1 MLKKW
6 CCCMFAFLCLFGCD
20 KMGSFEKGNLNVE
33 KVIYNINKQI
43 TDKTLEMELLNEI
56 PWEDTKIEEEYGF
69 VVAHAKEAY
78 VFSSVVKPQ
87 LGEIAFFQADDTVLD
102 EVKNA
107 ISYRKENIL
116 NTWKNTIPG
125 LEKRINASWEGKIGQ
140 YYCFVLGTDTEK
152 VVNYLRSLK

>member
-6 CCCMFAFLCLFGCD
+6 FCCMFAFLCLFGCD

-87 LGEIAFFQADDTVLD
+87 LGEIAFFQADDTCLLYTSPSPRD
-102 EVKNA
+102 
-107 ISYRKENIL
+107 S
-116 NTWKNTIPG
+116 
-125 LEKRINASWEGKIGQ
+125 
-140 YYCFVLGTDTEK
+140 
-152 VVNYLRSLK
+152 

>member
-1 MLKKW
+1 M
-6 CCCMFAFLCLFGCD
+6 
-20 KMGSFEKGNLNVE
+20 
-33 KVIYNINKQI
+33 
-43 TDKTLEMELLNEI
+43 
-56 PWEDTKIEEEYGF
+56 
-69 VVAHAKEAY
+69 VAHAKEAY